1 MIVIVVVRAEDWQRH
16 LGDVGEEPPLPT
28 TFPTYTSL
36 THEDK
41 KATSLY
47 VLALIPEKV
56 NGQKLSLDCLKQLV
70 EKPKL
75 TDDKATTLQYE
86 VTGEVQRCYGKSVI
100 PTLCCLFL
108 SFILF
113 SFNV

>member
-1 MIVIVVVRAEDWQRH
+1 MIVIVVVRAEDWRRH
-16 LGDVGEEPPLPT
+16 LGDIGEEPPLPT
-28 TFPTYTSL
+28 TFPTHI
-36 THEDK
+36 THEGK
-41 KATSLY
+41 KATELC

-56 NGQKLSLDCLKQLV
+56 NGQKLSLDYLKELV

-100 PTLCCLFL
+100 PTLCGLVVQI
-108 SFILF
+108 S
-113 SFNV
+113 